1 MPPTSQRSA
10 PRLPRRSFLA
20 IASAW
25 LASCMVP
32 LGALGCRV
40 LRPRSPTSPTGA
52 PGGTPDSPSVLAE
65 DAILDAVVARLV
77 PSGDGL
83 PGAREAGVMNYLR
96 RALTE
101 RHWSLRRDRILD
113 GCQRLQIL
121 SQEQFADDFALLPP
135 EDQDALLR
143 HVETGRV
150 DTDTFSGQP
159 WLHDLLEITLEGL
172 LGDPVHGGNRD
183 EVGWSLI
190 SYAPGSPR
198 PGRCNLHHDD
208 SPGAKRQQ

>member
-10 PRLPRRSFLA
+10 LRLPRRSFLA

-40 LRPRSPTSPTGA
+40 LRPRPPTTSTGA
-52 PGGTPDSPSVLAE
+52 SGGLPGASSVLPG

-135 EDQDALLR
+135 EDQDAVLR
-143 HVETGRV
+143 HVENGRV

-159 WLHDLLEITLEGL
+159 WLHDLLELTLEGL

-183 EVGWSLI
+183 ELGWSLI
-190 SYAPGSPR
+190 SYAPGGPR
-198 PGRCNLHHDD
+198 PGSCTLHRDD
-208 SPGAKRQQ
+208 APGTEHRR